1 MHRRP
6 LLDMLAAY
14 EVAHP
19 DEKPCAERIR
29 ALVEGHTDCFERTC
43 LPGHVTA
50 SAWIV
55 SADHDR
61 ALLTHHRK
69 LERWLQLGGHSDG
82 DPDVVAVALR
92 EAEEESGMTGFEVLS
107 RDADGRPVPLDLDVH
122 LIPARKEEPAH
133 EHHDVRFL
141 LRAPA
146 GQALV
151 CSDESLDLAWFGPD
165 ELEDVATEESLAR
178 MWRKANALLG
188 AIAPS
193 R

>member
-107 RDADGRPVPLDLDVH
+107 RDADGRPVPVDLDVWAAMWH
-122 LIPARKEEPAH
+122 TWHYHRDLPEADTALAEAAAW
-133 EHHDVRFL
+133 VRRL
-141 LRAPA
+141 SPHRP
-146 GQALV
+146 
-151 CSDESLDLAWFGPD
+151 
-165 ELEDVATEESLAR
+165 
-178 MWRKANALLG
+178 
-188 AIAPS
+188 
-193 R
+193 